1 MIAPPV
7 QKRRIRPGEDMII
20 LLLFGLVAV
29 QLYFVLTGGPT
40 TVIPVSRQDN
50 ATALQGR
57 DPSIPV
63 HDTGT
68 QQIGNG
74 PQPVVGGGQD
84 PNDPLA
90 GVSVGG
96 IPVGLGEAVTKLPD
110 QGNAKGVNAPP
121 RPGAVPGAQ
130 PTGNQGHGGARE
142 GAGGADAYRQML
154 LGLYYLERE
163 GGKYAMSPAQARH
176 LLKLIQQ
183 METLKDAV
191 PETQDL
197 LADTLTKEQL
207 EYIGNQRAIAEAQ
220 GQRFSPEEMDEYAAE
235 ALKHLGGK

>member
-1 MIAPPV
+1 MIPPPV
-7 QKRRIRPGEDMII
+7 QKRRVRPGEDMII

-50 ATALQGR
+50 AVALQGR

-63 HDTGT
+63 HNTGT
-68 QQIGNG
+68 QQIGNQ
-74 PQPVVGGGQD
+74 PQPVLGGGQD

-96 IPVGLGEAVTKLPD
+96 IPVGLGEAVTNLPN
-110 QGNAKGVNAPP
+110 QGNAKGVDPPP
-121 RPGAVPGAQ
+121 RPGAAAPGNH
-130 PTGNQGHGGARE
+130 GQGHGAARE

-176 LLKLIQQ
+176 LLKLIRQ
-183 METLKDAV
+183 MEELKDAV
-191 PETQDL
+191 PDTQEL
-197 LADTLTKEQL
+197 LGDVLSKEQL
-207 EYIGNQRAIAEAQ
+207 EYIGNQRAIAEAE
-220 GQRFSPEEMDEYAAE
+220 GQRFSPEEMDEYATE
-235 ALKHLGGK
+235 ALKHLGEE